1 LKTDASAVSVG
12 DVLCQIH
19 SEIKRPVAY
28 ASKKLSAAEANYSAI
43 KQKLFAIFWCVNH
56 FRPYLP
62 NKPFTVVTEHK
73 PLSFLCRLREPK
85 GRRAHWLETLGEYKF
100 TVEHRPGSCRA
111 DADALSRQQLPEH
124 PSTVYAQSDN

>member
-56 FRPYLP
+56 FRPYLL
-62 NKPFTVVTEHK
+62 NK
-73 PLSFLCRLREPK
+73 PLSFLRSLREPK